1 MATHATTAGP
11 GPATNPGAEVTT
23 VVFLVTGSGVLASEE
38 GTAMWRSVPTPPSGE
53 PAPTAAQLRRAR
65 RAHPAFQGRLPSA
78 DAASEPGAGPDRG
91 PSELG
96 TVEIYDPMTASWSAV
111 PPGVRQAKVGEA
123 FCSVLADGR
132 FLIGGPAAGP
142 VATYDPTTRQWST
155 AVQQQVH
162 GRHGGKASSFIAVR
176 LRT

>member
-1 MATHATTAGP
+1 MATHATTVGP
-11 GPATNPGAEVTT
+11 GPATDPGAEVTT
-23 VVFLVTGSGVLASEE
+23 VVFLLTGSGVLASEE

-65 RAHPAFQGRLPSA
+65 RAHPAFQGRLANA
-78 DAASEPGAGPDRG
+78 DAAS
-91 PSELG
+91 
-96 TVEIYDPMTASWSAV
+96 VEIYDPMTASWSAV

-142 VATYDPTTRQWST
+142 VATYDPTTRQWSA
-155 AVQQQVH
+155 AVQLQVH